1 MPFRNTWGQPSYLT
15 ALIGVSCS
23 LVDSAS
29 YFHINK
35 YKKSDC
41 SQAAFRGFHFTAF
54 GKDGSRE
61 PVMVM
66 TPTKLSFPVPQKSPA
81 LPQSPLCA
89 AFGESATCLSPL
101 TQKGPSSG
109 ACTKPPLYPLFCFFT
124 GQADVSSVCDSAF
137 HRNPF
142 LNSLKP
148 VFYPRALSNRS
159 YQRMPP
165 AECPLPTQQGLK
177 GLLPYDPSSWV
188 GLWVTFLTE
197 NLF

>member
-41 SQAAFRGFHFTAF
+41 SQAAFRGFYFTAF

-89 AFGESATCLSPL
+89 GHLGKVRLACHLSHRRDPPPVPAQSL
-101 TQKGPSSG
+101 LSIHCFASSPVRQTSPPCVTLLSTETHFSTPSS
-109 ACTKPPLYPLFCFFT
+109 LYFI
-124 GQADVSSVCDSAF
+124 
-137 HRNPF
+137 
-142 LNSLKP
+142 P
-148 VFYPRALSNRS
+148 VP
-159 YQRMPP
+159 
-165 AECPLPTQQGLK
+165 
-177 GLLPYDPSSWV
+177 
-188 GLWVTFLTE
+188 
-197 NLF
+197 